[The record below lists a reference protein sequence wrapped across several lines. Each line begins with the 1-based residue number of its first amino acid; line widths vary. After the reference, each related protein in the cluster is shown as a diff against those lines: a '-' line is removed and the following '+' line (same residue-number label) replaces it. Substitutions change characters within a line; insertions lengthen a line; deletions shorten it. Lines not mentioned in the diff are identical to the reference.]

1 MIQQHTDK
9 EQTYLKMENLQDM
22 EYISNF
28 NLVGS
33 ILLKWSKIRKTEELQ
48 TVMGCMNEMAF
59 YNLKLKRERDNLL
72 EIVTEYRADK
82 IRAVERARKAEEKLY
97 NK

>member
-1 MIQQHTDK
+1 MIDIK
-9 EQTYLKMENLQDM
+9 SDIERTYLKMENLQDI

-33 ILLKWSKIRKTEELQ
+33 ILLKWSKIRKTQELE
-48 TVMGCMNEMAF
+48 TIMGCMNEMAF
-59 YNLKLKRERDNLL
+59 YNLKLKRERDDLL
-72 EIVTEYRADK
+72 KVVSQYRSDK

-97 NK
+97 NR

>member
-9 EQTYLKMENLQDM
+9 EQTYLKMENLQDI

-33 ILLKWSKIRKTEELQ
+33 ILIKWSKIRKTEELQ
-48 TVMGCMNEMAF
+48 TVIGCMNEMAF
-59 YNLKLKRERDNLL
+59 YNLKLKRERDSLL
-72 EIVTEYRADK
+72 EIVSEYRADK